1 MKMPSQQRTSTS
13 IPTQS
18 ATGFTM
24 QVDAVP
30 VAAVMCGTRLVTAW
44 GDGSVRRFARE
55 QAPDRVQVHD
65 GAILTLAADATGGLL
80 SGGDDGVFAHLDATG
95 QQVLARFPGQWVEHV
110 AASAD
115 GHYACAVGR
124 QVHLWRTDGSTQ
136 VMDHPSSVGGIAF
149 DPNGQRLAV
158 THYGGATVWT
168 HAPGDWTPTP
178 LACRGSHLGVTWSPD
193 GRFVVSSMQETAL
206 HGWRVGDA
214 LQLHIAGYATKVRQW
229 CWVGTKPWL
238 ASSGATSAVLWPF
251 DGINGPMQRAPL
263 TLFDTPQQIWS
274 ARYARSPINRASWPA
289 EPMAASYSAS
299 QPHRSVGMCCAPPA
313 TQRSRCLRSCRNR
326 IGCSSYTTTA
336 RRCGCRCCCHERA
349 APVCNCRRP
358 TAPPSQCATDTYLL
372 RSDHAHD

>member
-263 TLFDTPQQIWS
+263 TLFDTPQQDLVS
-274 ARYARSPINRASWPA
+274 ALCTLPDQPRILAGRTDGSVLLGEPA
-289 EPMAASYSAS
+289 IPERWHVLRPPGNAAVALLAILPEP
-299 QPHRSVGMCCAPPA
+299 HW
-313 TQRSRCLRSCRNR
+313 
-326 IGCSSYTTTA
+326 
-336 RRCGCRCCCHERA
+336 
-349 APVCNCRRP
+349 
-358 TAPPSQCATDTYLL
+358 LL
-372 RSDHAHD
+372 VVHDDGQALWMPLLLP